1 MKKILVL
8 LSYLFA
14 SFSFADELKAIDAE
28 SYFKENPSIE
38 KRAILDLA
46 VGQFKNRNV
55 SQEELDLYWNDRKLR
70 KELKLIRF
78 QIIDQKLYAESFD
91 IGKLYFVTLTLYLQK
106 LVQEYKI
113 SNLDMLIH
121 AGDEISSNDKRVET
135 LNSFMMSKDINSPY
149 EKNKFLLPDSHMVS
163 KNWAPLVEKIKLA
176 NKNHP
181 WESKEE
187 IIFWRGNASGGV
199 RGTYQLT
206 NFHKIARLKLIFLS
220 KLYPHLID
228 ARLTGA
234 IDKNYN
240 QSSQDLDKILK
251 LSFEDKYNPTSEEDH
266 LKFKYLI
273 SVDGNTCA
281 WMRVPW
287 IMLSNSVLLKQETTK
302 MEWFY
307 PALKAFHNYIPLRE
321 DLRDLFE
328 KYEWLKQN
336 DKKIQAISENATNFV
351 ENNLSP
357 EDIDKQMVII
367 LNEYAKIQEMKKIT
381 PSLISA
387 DKIFSI
393 KEVIKNYF
401 DKIIG

>member
-1 MKKILVL
+1 MNFLIKAFLSAVL
-8 LSYLFA
+8 I
-14 SFSFADELKAIDAE
+14 FSVFFTVE
-28 SYFKENPSIE
+28 SE
-38 KRAILDLA
+38 K
-46 VGQFKNRNV
+46 
-55 SQEELDLYWNDRKLR
+55 
-70 KELKLIRF
+70 
-78 QIIDQKLYAESFD
+78 
-91 IGKLYFVTLTLYLQK
+91 
-106 LVQEYKI
+106 
-113 SNLDMLIH
+113 
-121 AGDEISSNDKRVET
+121 
-135 LNSFMMSKDINSPY
+135 
-149 EKNKFLLPDSHMVS
+149 
-163 KNWAPLVEKIKLA
+163 
-176 NKNHP
+176 
-181 WESKEE
+181 
-187 IIFWRGNASGGV
+187 V
-199 RGTYQLT
+199 RGASRKCSRELQEIVY
-206 NFHKIARLKLIFLS
+206 NPKSEKSEYFSRLEKEF
-220 KLYPHLID
+220 
-228 ARLTGA
+228 RLFSPLLFGSQQSASAA
-234 IDKNYN
+234 IW
-240 QSSQDLDKILK
+240 
-251 LSFEDKYNPTSEEDH
+251 SFEDKYNPTSEEDH